1 MINFEAA
8 RTEAYDGLALTNT
21 IEKVF
26 TPVKSKLGLITKKEL
41 WQVTVEIP
49 LGDAVKDFNLIIDLG
64 RDFPLSLPEVYLS
77 EKDYDAIKY
86 IPHVSDKRNICLFDQ
101 ENIKIDAERPAD
113 IVKVCLNRAVK
124 IISDGVNKVNS
135 TDFKD
140 EIVAYWSNTYDSKD
154 KVVNAYLSDGTSTF
168 VPGKIPVYYLSP
180 SYHKTNL
187 FFGTETEDSK
197 KVLDFFELRGH
208 RIDKD
213 DAFYL
218 GTIDILEPDFYF
230 DNNRLL
236 LFIKENFTSLWP
248 QAKTYIN
255 QGLGPKNFIF
265 SMEVDEE
272 QIFFGF
278 HLYPFKTNLKGWRAQ
293 SLSAVKIM
301 SKAQPTQP
309 VTRVTFTFFSYER
322 IRKRTDGVLNKQ
334 APWKFM
340 VAGLGSIGSNLLFY
354 LSTLEVSNFILVD
367 PEILQLENINRHL
380 LSFHEVGQN
389 KVDAVGKYLTYNNPF
404 LSIGKYPTSVVNV
417 IQRQLTSI
425 NDMDLIFCAIGKDA
439 VENYLLQCSTEGK
452 IRKPIVL
459 LWVEPYLL
467 GAHILYINPFSGFKL
482 KDLESEGYYEYNI
495 ISKDSYSDPEKQ
507 ILLREA
513 GCQGSYTPYGK
524 EAIVRF
530 FAVFIPELFSLIKD
544 KPVTN
549 MRLTYAGDYS
559 LAATSGLKISE
570 FGKQLLSNQL
580 VKHTL

>member
-21 IEKVF
+21 IEKLI
-26 TPVKSKLGLITKKEL
+26 TPIKSKLGVTTNKEL

-49 LGDAVKDFNLIIDLG
+49 LGDAVKDFILILDL
-64 RDFPLSLPEVYLS
+64 RNDFPLSLPEVYLS

-113 IVKVCLNRAVK
+113 IARACLNRAVK
-124 IISDGVNKVNS
+124 IISKGVNKINS

-140 EIVAYWSNTYDSKD
+140 EIVAYWSNTYHSKD
-154 KVVNAYLSDGTSTF
+154 VVVNGYLSDGTSTLL
-168 VPGKIPVYYLSP
+168 PGKISVHYLSP
-180 SYHKTNL
+180 SYHNTNL

-197 KVLDFFELRGH
+197 KVLDFFKLRGH
-208 RIDKD
+208 RIDKY

-218 GTIDILEPDFYF
+218 GTIDTLEPDFYF
-230 DNNRLL
+230 DNKRLL
-236 LFIKENFTSLWP
+236 LFIKENFSSLWP
-248 QAKTYIN
+248 QVKTYLN
-255 QGLGPKNFIF
+255 QGLGPKTFIF

-278 HLYPFKTNLKGWRAQ
+278 YLHPFKTNLKGWRTQ
-293 SLSAVKIM
+293 SLSAVQIM
-301 SKAQPTQP
+301 SKVQPTQP

-322 IRKRTDGVLNKQ
+322 IRKRTDGVLNQ
-334 APWKFM
+334 LAPWKFM

-389 KVDAVGKYLTYNNPF
+389 KVDAVGNYLTYNNPF
-404 LSIGKYPTSVVNV
+404 LNIDKYPASVVNV
-417 IQRQLTSI
+417 IQRQLTAI
-425 NDMDLIFCAIGKDA
+425 NEMDLIFCAIGKDA
-439 VENYLLQCSTEGK
+439 IESYVLQCLSEGK
-452 IRKPIVL
+452 IIKPIVL

-467 GAHILYINPFSGFKL
+467 GAHILYINPLSEFKL
-482 KDLESEGYYEYNI
+482 KDLEIEGYYQYNI
-495 ISKDSYSDPEKQ
+495 ISKETYSDPEKQ
-507 ILLREA
+507 LLLREA

-530 FAVFIPELFSLIKD
+530 FAAFIPELFSLIKN
-544 KPVTN
+544 KPATN

-559 LAATSGLKISE
+559 VAAPNGLKISE
-570 FGKQLLSNQL
+570 FGKQLIPNQL